1 MRILVTG
8 GTGHLGQAIMSGLKR
23 EGHQVRILA
32 RQPRSNSEVEWI
44 KGDLATGDGVR
55 EAVVDVDA
63 IIHAATNSPAA
74 RRGRFKLGDFLR
86 SPADVDVNGTSA
98 LLTAAAQADV
108 KQFVHVSIVGLEHLR
123 QMPYS
128 RRKLEAEQIVRSSN
142 VPWSI
147 VRATGSIGCSS
158 ECSTAWSSSGS
169 WRCRRTPAW
178 RPSTQTSSLSSSSN
192 ASPMVGPESAKTSPD
207 RRH

>member
-63 IIHAATNSPAA
+63 IIHAATN
-74 RRGRFKLGDFLR
+74 RR
-86 SPADVDVNGTSA
+86 
-98 LLTAAAQADV
+98 
-108 KQFVHVSIVGLEHLR
+108 
-123 QMPYS
+123 
-128 RRKLEAEQIVRSSN
+128 
-142 VPWSI
+142 
-147 VRATGSIGCSS
+147 
-158 ECSTAWSSSGS
+158 
-169 WRCRRTPAW
+169 
-178 RPSTQTSSLSSSSN
+178 RPGVVVSSL
-192 ASPMVGPESAKTSPD
+192 ATSCAPPQMSTSTE
-207 RRH
+207 RARC